1 QEQGVLRDDVTPQD
15 IAFVIWSQ
23 AGIIQATRTVAP
35 RAWRRHLHLMLDA
48 FRAQGAHPLPEPP
61 LTSEQADQTLA
72 TLECNEEDCREQ
84 RP

>member
-1 QEQGVLRDDVTPQD
+1 
-15 IAFVIWSQ
+15 

-35 RAWRRHLHLMLDA
+35 RAWRRHLHLMLDG

-61 LTSEQADQTLA
+61 LTSEQADETLIA
-72 TLECNEEDCREQ
+72 LKCNEEDCREQ